1 MTIRLAMNN
10 YFKYDIGRSQRLLQY
25 WEEDKQR
32 MIKLFGPD
40 RYVMLAIDLREI
52 LRAHGMLPYRPP
64 GWVDPLGEDQFNIME
79 EWNLKKHH
87 QLMIYN
93 KRAAAQRRLEEAARK
108 EAELREFGATGA
120 MLLHHASRPLV
131 RSTGGGARLVQR
143 ERKGN
148 AKTWKRGA
156 RLKIETL
163 KTSGLLE
170 LTQGALKG
178 KSVRDAVLEKLSA
191 SGKALTADCTPRDD
205 EFEFEEIVSLDDYDS
220 GSRSVLEGQT
230 QRRKRARQK
239 DCAAGARWKERL
251 RTCVIGS
258 SRAGLSGEKQ
268 A

>member
-1 MTIRLAMNN
+1 MTIRLVMNN

-52 LRAHGMLPYRPP
+52 LRAHRMLPHRPP
-64 GWVDPLGEDQFNIME
+64 GWVDPLGEDQFNIMK

-87 QLMIYN
+87 QLMINN

-120 MLLHHASRPLV
+120 MLLHHASHPLV
-131 RSTGGGARLVQR
+131 CSTGGGARLVQR

-148 AKTWKRGA
+148 AKTRKRGA

-163 KTSGLLE
+163 KTSGLLK
-170 LTQGALKG
+170 LTQEALNG
-178 KSVRDAVLEKLSA
+178 KSVGMQSWKSSA
-191 SGKALTADCTPRDD
+191 PLGRSRFLTAPH
-205 EFEFEEIVSLDDYDS
+205 VMMSP
-220 GSRSVLEGQT
+220 
-230 QRRKRARQK
+230 
-239 DCAAGARWKERL
+239 
-251 RTCVIGS
+251 S
-258 SRAGLSGEKQ
+258 SRK
-268 A
+268 